1 MEKSTAAS
9 LRRAKQ
15 TELHRPLVSPPSI
28 PWPET
33 LAWGVGNET
42 QASENKKNI
51 NKHRNNS
58 QLKEEENSFKG
69 ENNETV

>member
-51 NKHRNNS
+51 NKYTQEQFPVKRR
-58 QLKEEENSFKG
+58 G
-69 ENNETV
+69 EFL